1 MVKTL
6 SNIENKAVE
15 EFKQKIIDRFRNAEF
30 ILFGSKARGEGNEY
44 SDIDILVLLEN
55 EPNISIEEEIIDI
68 GFELE
73 IKYDVVLGII
83 THSKTFWDSI
93 GSLMPIHKEIEKDG
107 IQI

>member
-15 EFKQKIIDRFRNAEF
+15 EFKRKVIDRFRNAEF
-30 ILFGSKARGEGNEY
+30 ILFGSKARGEADEY
-44 SDIDILVLLEN
+44 SDIDILVLLDH
-55 EPNISIEEEIIDI
+55 EPNISTEEEIIDI

-83 THSKTFWDSI
+83 AHSRTFWDSRGI
-93 GSLMPIHKEIEKDG
+93 LMPIHKEIEKDG